1 MITTDR
7 ATSAMRHQD
16 MFIAGQWVPAASTFE
31 VIDPWDG
38 ALVATIASGA
48 AADATAAVDAAA
60 SAIVPP
66 PHARATVLRKV
77 ADLIEQRSELFA
89 ATIRAEA
96 GKPITAARG
105 EVSRGIDT
113 IRLASDE
120 ARHLAGATVPLDAVA
135 AGEGL
140 LAFEIP
146 APVGIVAAI
155 TPFNFPLNLVAHK
168 LGPAIAAGCPVV
180 LKPSEKTPLT
190 AGLLVAAFADAGLP
204 AGMLNLVTGDPNV
217 IVSTWLAD
225 ERTAVVTFTGS
236 AELGWR
242 LKSESA
248 RKRHVLELGSNTAM
262 VVAADADLD
271 AAAAAAASA
280 SFTFSGQ
287 ACISLQRVYVAD
299 TVADTFVD
307 KLVEKA
313 EALPVGD
320 PDDEATVVGPLIT
333 TAATDRVLSW
343 VKAAVAEGA
352 TLCTGGDLKNGVVA
366 PTVLLDASPTSAVL
380 CEEAFGPIV
389 TVNRVSDLTEAI
401 KDVNASRFGL
411 NTAVFTQDLSTAL
424 RIAAEAEAGAVLVN
438 VAPNFRADNMPYGGV
453 KDSGQGKE
461 GVPYAVREL
470 TEYKLVVMKK

>member
-1 MITTDR
+1 MTTTGTV
-7 ATSAMRHQD
+7 ASAVKHQD
-16 MFIAGQWVPAASTFE
+16 MFIAGRWVPAASTFE
-31 VIDPWDG
+31 VIDPWNG
-38 ALVATIASGA
+38 ALVGTVASGT

-60 SAIVPP
+60 SVNVPP
-66 PHARATVLRKV
+66 PHARAGILRHV
-77 ADLIEQRSELFA
+77 AELIEQRSELFA

-113 IRLASDE
+113 IRLAAEE
-120 ARHLAGATVPLDAVA
+120 ARHLAGATVPLDGVA

-146 APVGIVAAI
+146 VPLGIVAAI

-190 AGLLVAAFADAGLP
+190 AGLLVAAFAEAGLP

-217 IVSTWLAD
+217 IVPTWLAD
-225 ERTAVVTFTGS
+225 ERIAVVTFTGS
-236 AELGWR
+236 AELGWK
-242 LKSESA
+242 LKSESP
-248 RKRHVLELGSNTAM
+248 RKRHILELGSNTAM

-271 AAAAAAASA
+271 AAAAAAVSA

-287 ACISLQRVYVAD
+287 ACNSLQRVYVAD
-299 TVADTFVD
+299 AVADSFLH
-307 KLVEKA
+307 KLVAKA

-333 TAATDRVLSW
+333 AAATRRVLSL

-352 TLCTGGDLKNGVVA
+352 TLCTGGELKNGVLA
-366 PTVLLDASPTSAVL
+366 PTVLSDAPPTSAVL

-389 TVNRVSDLTEAI
+389 TVNRVSDLTDAI

-411 NTAVFTQDLSTAL
+411 NTAVFTQDLATAL
-424 RIAAEAEAGAVLVN
+424 RFAVEAEAGSVLVN

-470 TEYKLVVMKK
+470 TQYKLVVMGK